1 METSV
6 QINSRPRYTRLLRPR
21 FEKRYRLDNFS
32 PDFAERREKLAR
44 IACAYVCMCTCGFD
58 QRWHKFTFRSS
69 RIEQAARD
77 LMCRL
82 KNGIFRGEISG
93 ESHQLEQRRQKR
105 FFFPS
110 PSFFFFLSSFLS
122 FFPFVSSIR
131 VFKKKKRK
139 RTPQKAKGVDRQGRR
154 SAIAI
159 KSASFEKYFLLKR
172 GNNFLLRKFFNSP

>member
-110 PSFFFFLSSFLS
+110 PSFFFFFFLPSFPSSPSFHLSEYL
-122 FFPFVSSIR
+122 
-131 VFKKKKRK
+131 KKKK
-139 RTPQKAKGVDRQGRR
+139 
-154 SAIAI
+154 
-159 KSASFEKYFLLKR
+159 EKELLKR
-172 GNNFLLRKFFNSP
+172 RKALIGKDVDRRLLLNPLVSRNIFF